1 MKFRNL
7 VAATAALSL
16 AASPA
21 IAQSAVSADRAS
33 APVEGESKLNGGSS
47 VVLAILAA
55 AAVIAG
61 IVIAVDGGDDD
72 PVSV

>member
-7 VAATAALSL
+7 ALATAAVSL

-21 IAQSAVSADRAS
+21 IAEAAFDRSA
-33 APVEGESKLNGGSS
+33 APVEGESKLEGEGSIF
-47 VVLAILAA
+47 LAILAA

-61 IVIAVDGGDDD
+61 IIVIADDDGDDL
-72 PVSV
+72 PTSP